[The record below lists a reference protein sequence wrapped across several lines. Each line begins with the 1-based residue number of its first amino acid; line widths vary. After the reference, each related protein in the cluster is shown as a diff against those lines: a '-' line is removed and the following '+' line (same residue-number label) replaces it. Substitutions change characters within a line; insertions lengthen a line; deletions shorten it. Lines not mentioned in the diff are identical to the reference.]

1 MLVKSG
7 SSRVGIS
14 FIYRL
19 VCYLNNELYTLTRS
33 KKKMRKDNMHKVIR
47 IAWRIPGTGGAWW
60 AAIYG
65 VAQSQTWLKRLS
77 SSSSS
82 SRVISSNQKKK
93 KTVVITTIHGPFMWI
108 HYSDLSFLNYLSL
121 TSLSSLRIRRVS
133 CLFLLLPKPS
143 TVTTILQ
150 WKWSHSVVSD
160 SLRLRGL

>member
-47 IAWRIPGTGGAWW
+47 IAWRIPGMGGAWW

-65 VAQSQTWLKRLS
+65 VAQSQT
-77 SSSSS
+77 
-82 SRVISSNQKKK
+82 
-93 KTVVITTIHGPFMWI
+93 
-108 HYSDLSFLNYLSL
+108 
-121 TSLSSLRIRRVS
+121 
-133 CLFLLLPKPS
+133 
-143 TVTTILQ
+143 
-150 WKWSHSVVSD
+150 
-160 SLRLRGL
+160 